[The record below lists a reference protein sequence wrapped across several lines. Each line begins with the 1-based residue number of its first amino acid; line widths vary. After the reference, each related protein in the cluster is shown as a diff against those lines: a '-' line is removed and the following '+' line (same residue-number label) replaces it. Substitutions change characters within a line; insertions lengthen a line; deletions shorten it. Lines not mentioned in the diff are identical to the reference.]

1 MNHAMRKLLFVI
13 IALSTLLDTGC
24 ASLVSGAADDLSQAI
39 LNHDDPA
46 TVEAAAPAYLLMVDS
61 LIGEDL
67 DDDELLRQGAAL
79 YAAYTGVFIE
89 DATRAQRLS
98 SRAFLYGRRAACEY
112 EESLCRIRELPFAEL
127 ESVLAGLDDEDD
139 VPYLMALAQ
148 SWLVWIRAHSSDWNA
163 IADLPRAELVLESI
177 LRMDET
183 YDGGSAHVYLG
194 ILKTLRPPALGGK
207 PEEAR
212 EHFERA
218 IALSNGHNLG
228 AKVALA
234 ENYARLVFDRELHDT
249 VLHEVIDADVRVR
262 SLTLLNVIAQ
272 QRARELLASA
282 DDYF

>member
-1 MNHAMRKLLFVI
+1 MRRLMI
-13 IALSTLLDTGC
+13 IAVALLGFYGSGC
-24 ASLVSGAADDLSQAI
+24 ASLVSGAADDLSHAI

-46 TVEAAAPAYLLMVDS
+46 TVEAAAPAYLLMIDS
-61 LIGEDL
+61 LIG
-67 DDDELLRQGAAL
+67 DDADDEELLRQGASL

-89 DATRAQRLS
+89 DKMRAKRLS
-98 SRAFLYGRRAACEY
+98 DRAFLYGRQAACVY
-112 EESLCRIRELPFAEL
+112 AEELCNIRELPFADL
-127 ESVLAGLDDEDD
+127 EHALAVLDDEDD
-139 VPYLMALAQ
+139 LPYLGALAQ
-148 SWLVWIRAHSSDWNA
+148 SWLVWIRAHADDWSA
-163 IADLPRAELVLESI
+163 IADLPRTELILENI
-177 LRMDET
+177 LRLDET
-183 YDGGSAHVYLG
+183 FDGGSAHVYLG

-218 IALSNGHNLG
+218 MQLSGGHNLG

-234 ENYARLVFDRELHDT
+234 ENYARLVFDRELHDR

-262 SLTLLNVIAQ
+262 DLTLMNVIAQ